1 MGVLCYQWFC
11 NTLRAWKI
19 NPNRKDSPKKCED
32 HVLENNVSGILSEH
46 RQAAQK
52 TMILRKRFRN
62 RFWRRWFFTFMSAG
76 AWKHPKIRNTRIT
89 CWKTMCLVNTSKHN
103 PAVQE
108 EIMCY
113 RKAELDF
120 DYDDVCNVM
129 STGTWKH
136 FKIRNASSTERRRQ
150 NAERRAQSAEDR
162 AQKAEHMAQSAE
174 HRVQRTEYMVQSTKH
189 RWHSAERRAQSA
201 EKIMLDIKNKKGE

>member
-1 MGVLCYQWFC
+1 MLFRMHSISYWSWEHETAPRWEF
-11 NTLRAWKI
+11 L
-19 NPNRKDSPKKCED
+19 KKCED
-32 HVLENNVSGILSEH
+32 VEKHYLLHACRAQTRSPSILIVI
-46 RQAAQK
+46 
-52 TMILRKRFRN
+52 ILHFL
-62 RFWRRWFFTFMSAG
+62 MSAG
-76 AWKHPKIRNTRIT
+76 ARKHPKIRNTRIT

-113 RKAELDF
+113 RKAKLDF

-162 AQKAEHMAQSAE
+162 AQKAEHVAQSAE
-174 HRVQRTEYMVQSTKH
+174 HRVQRTEHMAQSVNG
-189 RWHSAERRAQSA
+189 RAQST
-201 EKIMLDIKNKKGE
+201 EPSKNIAGYQ